1 MRKRTRIAVI
11 ALVAMLGFAGAG
23 IAWAWF
29 SSTTTATASGGAAGS
44 LAALTPGGTQYVYET
59 GQTALY
65 PNHAADVRLQIT
77 NGNQVPVEIVS
88 VVPGAK
94 STTTPGCDAF
104 LVTSVAGG
112 YVIEGASPANNL
124 VIAAGATVVLN
135 ITDGVAMDDDAD
147 NSCAGTGFSTSWTIN
162 VENR

>member
-11 ALVAMLGFAGAG
+11 ALVAMLGLGVAG
-23 IAWAWF
+23 ISWAWL
-29 SSTTTATASGGAAGS
+29 SSSATATASGGAGGT
-44 LAALTPGGTQYVYET
+44 LTALTPGSTQYVYET

-88 VVPGAK
+88 VVPGVK
-94 STTTPGCDAF
+94 TTTISGCDAF

-112 YVIEGASPANNL
+112 FAIEGASPANNL
-124 VIAAGATVVLN
+124 VIPAGATVVLA
-135 ITDGVAMDDDAD
+135 ITDGVAMDDDA
-147 NSCAGTGFSTSWTIN
+147 NNACAGTGFSTSWTIN